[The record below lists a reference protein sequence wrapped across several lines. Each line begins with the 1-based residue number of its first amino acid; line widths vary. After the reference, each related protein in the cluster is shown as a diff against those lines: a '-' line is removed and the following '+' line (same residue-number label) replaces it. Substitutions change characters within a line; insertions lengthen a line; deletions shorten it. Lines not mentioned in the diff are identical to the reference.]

1 MIPPK
6 QKKIRR
12 PRSPGVCSSRW
23 SGIAESKGKLTA
35 AMRRQAAFLA
45 GITVLLTLAAC
56 GYHTVGSATHLPPG
70 TRTLSVPVFATRTNS
85 NRTETEVTAAVI
97 REFITRT
104 RLRVT
109 PTETPDA
116 DATLQGTILTQTVVP
131 LTYNSQTQ
139 QSSSFL
145 ITMVAAVKLRARDG
159 RILYENNNYVFR
171 QQYQATTDLPTFLDE
186 SPAAVHRLARDFAHA
201 LVADVLESF

>member
-1 MIPPK
+1 M
-6 QKKIRR
+6 RR
-12 PRSPGVCSSRW
+12 P
-23 SGIAESKGKLTA
+23 AL
-35 AMRRQAAFLA
+35 
-45 GITVLLTLAAC
+45 LLTTIFLLGLTAC

-70 TRTLSVPVFATRTNS
+70 TKTLAVPVFSTRTNS
-85 NRTETEVTAAVI
+85 NRTEIAMTQAVI

-109 PTETPDA
+109 PNENADT
-116 DATLQGTILTQTVVP
+116 DATLNGTILSQTVAP

-145 ITMVAAVKLRARDG
+145 ITLVASVTLKARDG
-159 RILYENNNYVFR
+159 RVLYQNDNYVFR
-171 QQYQATTDLPTFLDE
+171 QQYQTTTDLPSFFDE
-186 SPAAVHRLARDFAHA
+186 SPTAIERLSRDFARQ